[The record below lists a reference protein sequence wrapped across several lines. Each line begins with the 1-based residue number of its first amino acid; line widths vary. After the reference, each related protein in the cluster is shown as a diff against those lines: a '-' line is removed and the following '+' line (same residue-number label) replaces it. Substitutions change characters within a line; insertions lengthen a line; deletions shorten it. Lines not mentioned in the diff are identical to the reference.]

1 MKPLIVVVVGSPRAS
16 VVFRPSREV
25 LSAKDSTGSGLWM
38 GLYTPVIFLV
48 SGYSGRHVRQFSLQD
63 RCALSVSNESAS
75 FVILGH
81 SALQSQ

>member
-1 MKPLIVVVVGSPRAS
+1 MKPLIVVVESPRAS

-38 GLYTPVIFLV
+38 RLYTPVIFLV
-48 SGYSGRHVRQFSLQD
+48 SRYSGRHTKQFSLQD
-63 RCALSVSNESAS
+63 RCALSFSTESAS
-75 FVILGH
+75 FLSH